1 MKRRL
6 TVILLGLMLAAG
18 TFGSAPLAF
27 DNEKDQTL
35 GESSEVTLAKFKAH
49 DPGDLGM
56 G

>member
-6 TVILLGLMLAAG
+6 TAFLLGLMLVAG
-18 TFGSAPLAF
+18 TFGSASFAF
-27 DNEKDQTL
+27 DNTKNQEP

>member
-6 TVILLGLMLAAG
+6 TVFLLGIMLAAG
-18 TFGSAPLAF
+18 TLGSASLAF
-27 DNEKDQTL
+27 DNQEDQKPE
-35 GESSEVTLAKFKAH
+35 ESSEVTLAKFKAH

>member
-6 TVILLGLMLAAG
+6 TVVLLGLMIAAG
-18 TFGSAPLAF
+18 TFGSASLAF
-27 DNEKDQTL
+27 DNEKDQEPV
-35 GESSEVTLAKFKAH
+35 ESSEVTLAKFKAN

>member
-6 TVILLGLMLAAG
+6 TVFLLGLMLAAG
-18 TFGSAPLAF
+18 TFGSASLAF
-27 DNEKDQTL
+27 DNEKDQEP
-35 GESSEVTLAKFKAH
+35 GVSSEVTLENFKAH